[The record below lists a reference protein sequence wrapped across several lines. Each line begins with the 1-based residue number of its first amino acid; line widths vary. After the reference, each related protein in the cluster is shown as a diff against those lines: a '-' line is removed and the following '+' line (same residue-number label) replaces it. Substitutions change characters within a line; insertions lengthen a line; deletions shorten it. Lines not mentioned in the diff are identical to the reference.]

1 MVKCFKRHN
10 TSVLDNF
17 AGWNYASVTNCGSLM
32 SVQDCFSL
40 PVSAIRTHTNI
51 PPAHLALYP
60 MVQSAPTTHESP
72 VTDVIVAMHKH
83 TNPHCTIPC
92 DQGFL
97 TATDGKIANRAMV
110 LLHFRLEIIIKVK
123 KSLYLSYSK
132 LEISLLRKYIIK
144 TDICM
149 QFKLNLIKPG

>member
-10 TSVLDNF
+10 TSVLDHF
-17 AGWNYASVTNCGSLM
+17 AGWNYARVTNCGSLM
-32 SVQDCFSL
+32 LVQDSFSL
-40 PVSAIRTHTNI
+40 PVSAIRTHTHTNI
-51 PPAHLALYP
+51 LPAHLALYP

-72 VTDVIVAMHKH
+72 VTDVTVAMHKH

-97 TATDGKIANRAMV
+97 TATDGKISNHATV

-123 KSLYLSYSK
+123 KSHYLSYSK
-132 LEISLLRKYIIK
+132 LEMSLLRKYII
-144 TDICM
+144 
-149 QFKLNLIKPG
+149 